1 MYANNINGEI
11 KIFSNLPT
19 YWKGVNLYTYN
30 FASSPIAILEEEG
43 FYPIVDP
50 QIDKETEELG
60 DLYLEENKYYYTVI
74 QK

>member
-1 MYANNINGEI
+1 MYLVQNFGMQ
-11 KIFSNLPT
+11 
-19 YWKGVNLYTYN
+19 LYTVG
-30 FASSPIAILEEEG
+30 FASSPVEVLEEEG

-50 QIDKETEELG
+50 QIDTETEELG